1 MLDII
6 AKEIASMQKYRVEN
20 IYISFWTLESLL
32 QNTAKKVAIDIKA
45 DHATRVG
52 KKNVAYNKL
61 LCYRATMIEYMQFP
75 QNVLVYMKTCCK
87 PFWYGIYILRQG
99 LVM

>member
-52 KKNVAYNKL
+52 KK
-61 LCYRATMIEYMQFP
+61 M
-75 QNVLVYMKTCCK
+75 
-87 PFWYGIYILRQG
+87 
-99 LVM
+99 

>member
-1 MLDII
+1 MFDII

-52 KKNVAYNKL
+52 KKKCSVQQIAL
-61 LCYRATMIEYMQFP
+61 L
-75 QNVLVYMKTCCK
+75 
-87 PFWYGIYILRQG
+87 
-99 LVM
+99 